1 VSVAE
6 SRNSNFKVGVF
17 VSVLTVGIGLTTF
30 LVGGSASMFD
40 DRYTLNASWSDI
52 AGLKEGAVVR
62 LAGWDVG
69 EVNSITFSDDPA
81 NLEIHVEM
89 SILNEYQNRVRQCPS
104 FEEVPLPARE
114 SGEEINTDDLR
125 PPGSHARIETMGV
138 LGDKYVA
145 LTMGPTH
152 DPNRKSSASP
162 QGPIC
167 PEIADGAII
176 RTEEALDILE
186 YTSRVTEILNS
197 TSSIGQKVDLLLGDD
212 QALSQA
218 SLAES
223 FTHLKNIL
231 EAAKDGNGLLNA
243 LIYDEQMPK
252 RVDNI
257 LANLESTSA
266 GLADVTR
273 EIKTGDGIA
282 TELIYG
288 ENGEELAEELRE
300 LAVAMS
306 SLTEDIRNEESL
318 IHTLIYDPEKAA
330 IIDDLAAT
338 AASLR
343 TTSEMLESGEGT
355 LGLMARDPALYEELR
370 ALVGGAQRN
379 KLLRAYIR
387 QTVAKSE
394 EEQAGAFSPDIEE

>member
-1 VSVAE
+1 MSE
-6 SRNSNFKVGVF
+6 SRSSNVKVGVF
-17 VSVLTVGIGLTTF
+17 VTVLTVAIGLTTF
-30 LVGGSASMFD
+30 LVGGSGDMFEE
-40 DRYTLNASWSDI
+40 RYTLNASWSDI
-52 AGLKEGAVVR
+52 GGLKEGAVVR

-69 EVNSITFSDDPA
+69 EVTSITFSDDPA

-89 SILNEYQNRVRQCPS
+89 RILDEYQSRIRQCPS
-104 FEEVPLPARE
+104 FDEVPLPDRE
-114 SGEEINTDDLR
+114 SDDEIAAEDLR
-125 PPGSHARIETMGV
+125 TPGSHARIETMGV

-152 DPNRKSSASP
+152 DPNRKTTDLP

-167 PEIADGAII
+167 PELADGAII
-176 RTEEALDILE
+176 TTEEALDILE
-186 YTSRVTEILNS
+186 YTQRVTEILNS
-197 TSSIGQKVDLLLGDD
+197 TSSIGHKVDLLLGDD
-212 QALSQA
+212 QALAQA

-223 FTHLKNIL
+223 FTHLEEIL
-231 EAAKDGNGLLNA
+231 HAAKHGNGLLNA
-243 LIYDEQMPK
+243 LIFDEQMPR

-257 LANLESTSA
+257 LANLEVASD
-266 GLADVTR
+266 GLADVSR

-288 ENGEELAEELRE
+288 ENGEELAEELRQ
-300 LAVAMS
+300 LAIAMG

-318 IHTLIYDPEKAA
+318 LHTLIYDQEKAA
-330 IIDDLAAT
+330 IVDDLAAT

-343 TTSEMLESGEGT
+343 TASALLESGEGT
-355 LGLMARDPALYEELR
+355 LGLLARDPALYEELR
-370 ALVGGAQRN
+370 VLIGGAQRN

-394 EEQAGAFSPDIEE
+394 EQQASAFTPAEDE

>member
-1 VSVAE
+1 MSE
-6 SRNSNFKVGVF
+6 SRSSNVRVGVF
-17 VSVLTVGIGLTTF
+17 VSVLTVAIGAATF
-30 LVGGSASMFD
+30 LVGGSGDMFE

-69 EVNSITFSDDPA
+69 EVTSITFSDDAA
-81 NLEIHVEM
+81 NLQIHVEM
-89 SILNEYQNRVRQCPS
+89 RILKDYQSRIRQCPS
-104 FEEVPLPARE
+104 FEEVPLPPRE
-114 SGEEINTDDLR
+114 EGEEIDTEDLR

-152 DPNRKSSASP
+152 DPNRKSTTHP
-162 QGPIC
+162 QGPPC
-167 PEIADGAII
+167 AHLDDGAII
-176 RTEEALDILE
+176 RTEEALDFLE
-186 YTSRVTEILNS
+186 YTQRVTEILNS

-212 QALSQA
+212 QAMSQA

-223 FTHLKNIL
+223 FTHLKDIL
-231 EAAKDGNGLLNA
+231 QAAQQGDGLLNA
-243 LIYDEQMPK
+243 LIYNKQMPK

-257 LANLESTSA
+257 LANLEVASG
-266 GLADVTR
+266 GLADVSR
-273 EIKTGDGIA
+273 ELKTGDGIA

-288 ENGEELAEELRE
+288 ENGEELAVELRQ
-300 LAVAMS
+300 LATALS
-306 SLTEDIRNEESL
+306 ALTEDIKNEESL
-318 IHTLIYDPEKAA
+318 IHTLIYDQEKAA
-330 IIDDLAAT
+330 ILDDLAAT

-387 QTVAKSE
+387 HTISKSE
-394 EEQAGAFSPDIEE
+394 EDNAGAFSPDVEE